1 MPQEQ
6 GVPNPSY
13 CRWTVLKCQSA
24 PSGAHN
30 YSEEADVQTVIQQSM
45 EKFMHVDWP
54 LVMKYTVALTVR
66 LTNILH
72 TVLDL

>member
-1 MPQEQ
+1 M
-6 GVPNPSY
+6 
-13 CRWTVLKCQSA
+13 LKCQSA
-24 PSGAHN
+24 PSGAQN
-30 YSEEADVQTVIQQSM
+30 YSEEADVQTVIQQAM